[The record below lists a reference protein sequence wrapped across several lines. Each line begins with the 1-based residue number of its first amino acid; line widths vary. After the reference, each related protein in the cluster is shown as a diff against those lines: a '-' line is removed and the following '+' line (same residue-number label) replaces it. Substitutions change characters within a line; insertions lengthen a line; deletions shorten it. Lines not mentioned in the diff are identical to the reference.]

1 MSLFVKCYLCRI
13 CVVVYDLAS
22 FNTDD
27 IFLYLNENIEVITV
41 FVYTYG
47 WGNTFC
53 DGYIGNC

>member
-1 MSLFVKCYLCRI
+1 M
-13 CVVVYDLAS
+13 VYDLAS